1 MKIEKG
7 PWSKKLKAKAISDL
21 EKLQYKRLNLKAMI
35 EDRTI
40 FDLSEEEYEDYENN
54 PENWEEVTENTN
66 QDALDMMF
74 PNGMEDDQV
83 S

>member
-1 MKIEKG
+1 
-7 PWSKKLKAKAISDL
+7 
-21 EKLQYKRLNLKAMI
+21 MI

-54 PENWEEVTENTN
+54 PENWEEVRENTN

-74 PNGMEDDQV
+74 PNGMDDD
-83 S
+83 